1 MARHPPPSTA
11 TQKSKQCVIFD
22 IVKDDIGQIK
32 LIVSNVQ
39 LRLMQQTEK
48 QEHTLIKALPRPHTH
63 AHTYMYAPYGDMAIS
78 MKYNLQVRTTDLKL
92 YGRHCWTRGLYIG
105 DTLFVC
111 IN

>member
-48 QEHTLIKALPRPHTH
+48 QEHTLIKALPRPHT
-63 AHTYMYAPYGDMAIS
+63 
-78 MKYNLQVRTTDLKL
+78 RT
-92 YGRHCWTRGLYIG
+92 HIH
-105 DTLFVC
+105 VC
-111 IN
+111 PLWGHGNFNEI